1 MGNELQ
7 VSTKT
12 SIKDLSEFF
21 NTVDD
26 ADRIRARKEGEVVI
40 LYVRNRSLLT
50 VLMEVFSEE
59 QKKRVL
65 ESRVLA
71 SRTIQQVLQS
81 RDGGDKLD
89 AATRSIHQPLHDRSH
104 DIRPAEFKQ
113 ALQELDTTQGSI
125 GSLRD
130 TVQSAWYAS
139 IAHLKNQQ
147 ALPEWKG
154 IQTMQSIGMMNDA
167 DKALLKTIIL
177 PGPTA
182 DAPELFVLDADPT
195 RQAATIT
202 PSIGKS
208 LMDEV
213 DKEIA
218 ALLFFLRKQGAV
230 KTSLID
236 YPRIKLLAQHWKA
249 AMEAGKV
256 PAKLPATLQNLAVF
270 FSKINPVDITL
281 VRGNLTGH
289 EADVFVMTA
298 AMSQA
303 DKEAFAKRPE
313 KSFVTAVEQ
322 RQQAS
327 FDKQV
332 TAFALNPPLP
342 DSSAK
347 TVIAVH
353 CPIKKGDAVPMQE
366 LNALYKEIFW
376 HLEQDFKNKQARAT
390 ASTTLTVLISPLAID
405 DIHHF
410 PKEKGLAIMA
420 RQIIKMRDACPGLRF
435 KILIP
440 ADFSETEIQAA
451 LHDAQSDN
459 EASALSARN
468 HHRLQQS

>member
-7 VSTKT
+7 VSAKT

-21 NTVDD
+21 NTVEDT
-26 ADRIRARKEGEVVI
+26 DRIRARKEGEVVV

-59 QKKRVL
+59 QRKRVL
-65 ESRVLA
+65 ESRELA
-71 SRTIQQVLQS
+71 SKAIQQVLKS

-89 AATRSIHQPLHDRSH
+89 AATRTIHQPLHDHSH

-130 TVQSAWYAS
+130 TVQSAWHAS
-139 IAHLKNQQ
+139 IDQLLTQHGM
-147 ALPEWKG
+147 PEWKG
-154 IQTMQSIGMMNDA
+154 IQTLQSVSMMSDA
-167 DKALLKTIIL
+167 DKATLKTIIL
-177 PGPTA
+177 PRPTVNV
-182 DAPELFVLDADPT
+182 PELFVLDDDPT
-195 RQAATIT
+195 RQATTIKT
-202 PSIGKS
+202 SDANS
-208 LMDEV
+208 LTDEV
-213 DKEIA
+213 DKEIE
-218 ALLFFLRKQGAV
+218 ALLIFLRKQGAV

-236 YPRIKLLAQHWKA
+236 YPRINLLAQRWKA
-249 AMEAGKV
+249 VTEAGKV
-256 PAKLPATLQNLAVF
+256 PAVLPATLQNLAVF
-270 FSKINPVDITL
+270 FSKMNKPDTDINGIEF
-281 VRGNLTGH
+281 VRGNLT
-289 EADVFVMTA
+289 EQAADVFVMTA

-303 DKEAFAKRPE
+303 DKNAFAKRPE

-332 TAFALNPPLP
+332 TEFSLNPPLP

-366 LNALYKEIFW
+366 LNDLYKEIAW
-376 HLEQDFKNKQARAT
+376 HLQQSM
-390 ASTTLTVLISPLAID
+390 STGSSALSVLMPPLAID

-410 PKEKGLAIMA
+410 PKAKGLAIMA
-420 RQIIKMRDACPGLRF
+420 RQVIEMRSSCPGLRF
-435 KILIP
+435 KILVP
-440 ADFSETEIQAA
+440 TGLSEAEI
-451 LHDAQSDN
+451 HDALFAEQNKQRSK
-459 EASALSARN
+459 RT
-468 HHRLQQS
+468 